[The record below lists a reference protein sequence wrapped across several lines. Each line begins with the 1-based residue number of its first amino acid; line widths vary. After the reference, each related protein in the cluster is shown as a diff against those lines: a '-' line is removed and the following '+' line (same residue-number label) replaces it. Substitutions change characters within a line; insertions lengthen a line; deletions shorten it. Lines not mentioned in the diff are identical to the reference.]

1 MDRSLLLRDDWSG
14 PGQGWGSGLGHGF
27 QDADGDWGGIDLG
40 WGELVDKEDWTEEGD
55 RVGVGIGLDVEAG
68 LGFGFGNE
76 LGSA

>member
-1 MDRSLLLRDDWSG
+1 M
-14 PGQGWGSGLGHGF
+14 
-27 QDADGDWGGIDLG
+27 G